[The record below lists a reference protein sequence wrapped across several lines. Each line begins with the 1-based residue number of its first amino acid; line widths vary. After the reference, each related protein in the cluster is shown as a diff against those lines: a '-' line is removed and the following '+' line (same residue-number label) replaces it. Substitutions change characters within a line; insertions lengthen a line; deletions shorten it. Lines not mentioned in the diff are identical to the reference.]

1 MPELPELEAFVI
13 AQREALTAEP
23 IAAIPVAHFATVKT
37 IDPPIATLAGQ
48 RFTSVGRRAKRI
60 LFEAEGGD
68 TLVLHLM
75 SAGKLVMGGKRTR
88 SAMLVVEFAAGPDL
102 MMTET
107 GSKRRAAAWL
117 LHPDVLAAELAHIGP
132 EPLDPAFTV
141 ERPRARSSR
150 PARTSCTGSCAT
162 SGRSPASVGRSPTR
176 SCTPRCSRRT
186 SAGRR

>member
-1 MPELPELEAFVI
+1 VPELPELEAFVI

-37 IDPPIATLAGQ
+37 IDPPIVTLAGQ

-107 GSKRRAAAWL
+107 GSKRRAAA
-117 LHPDVLAAELAHIGP
+117 
-132 EPLDPAFTV
+132 
-141 ERPRARSSR
+141 
-150 PARTSCTGSCAT
+150 
-162 SGRSPASVGRSPTR
+162 
-176 SCTPRCSRRT
+176 
-186 SAGRR
+186 